1 MGDRNQAAIAV
12 VSAEAV
18 VWLQDRPASG
28 TKLYAE
34 PLVDLSEVPRYVLTH
49 FEDVSEMHE
58 SPRGAWVRLSHVEE
72 VLGSPPS
79 PFFDFHAN
87 GGDPRVDED
96 SFASAI
102 RSSRSHIGAS
112 RPDDDEPEEQW
123 LWDKLSALLGEDP
136 EVGP

>member
-1 MGDRNQAAIAV
+1 MADRKQAAIAV

-49 FEDVSEMHE
+49 YGDESTMIE
-58 SPRGAWVRLSHVEE
+58 SPRGAWVRLSDVETVIE
-72 VLGSPPS
+72 TPAAPW
-79 PFFDFHAN
+79 FDLHAN
-87 GGDPRVDED
+87 GMDQRVNED
-96 SFASAI
+96 TFAAAI
-102 RSSRSHIGAS
+102 RASRSQIGPS

-123 LWDKLSALLGEDP
+123 LWDKLSEMLGEEA
-136 EVGP
+136 EVA